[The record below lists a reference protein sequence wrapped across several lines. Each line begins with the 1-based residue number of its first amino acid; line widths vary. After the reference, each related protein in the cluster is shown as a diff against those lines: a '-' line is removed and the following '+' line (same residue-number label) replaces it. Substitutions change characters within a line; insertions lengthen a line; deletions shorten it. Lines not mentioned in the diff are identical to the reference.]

1 MKYNLTCKKYIWYR
15 LLIIGTF
22 IGLSGMLIATLMD
35 TFAAFL
41 PIFSI
46 GFGVCNGIT
55 YLIPLHHSW
64 LWFPD
69 RPGLIS
75 GIIVS
80 GFGIGTFAFNELCIF
95 IVNPDNEKAEDGSFP
110 KDVNDRV
117 PRMMYIF
124 FGCRCILAI
133 LSVLTIFEGR
143 EVTS

>member
-1 MKYNLTCKKYIWYR
+1 MYR
-15 LLIIGTF
+15 LLIIGTS

-35 TFAAFL
+35 TFYAFL

-55 YLIPLHHSW
+55 YLVPLHHSW

-80 GFGIGTFAFNELCIF
+80 GFGIGTFAFNELCIY
-95 IVNPDNEKAEDGSFP
+95 IVNPDNEKADDGKFP
-110 KDVNDRV
+110 
-117 PRMMYIF
+117 
-124 FGCRCILAI
+124 
-133 LSVLTIFEGR
+133 
-143 EVTS
+143 